1 MTTAGRE
8 PASGRDALTAARAT
22 APDSAERMLG
32 GLPGVPALGRGPA
45 PAGESAQAA
54 YHHPAAGWGAA
65 KSVSRVVARSGRPVA
80 TARALL
86 KMNHGDGGFDCPG
99 CAWPDDL
106 NGLRMDFCENGVK
119 HLTWELTGKRVD
131 RRFFDRHTVTELS
144 QWNDSAL
151 EDVGRLPEPM
161 AYAPASDRYVPISW
175 ADAFAL

>member
-8 PASGRDALTAARAT
+8 PASGRDALTAGRAT

-32 GLPGVPALGRGPA
+32 GRPGVPALGRGPA
-45 PAGESAQAA
+45 PAGDSAQAA

-99 CAWPDDL
+99 CAPIGDYSQQSAQPL
-106 NGLRMDFCENGVK
+106 MK
-119 HLTWELTGKRVD
+119 HLRVEIV
-131 RRFFDRHTVTELS
+131 RS
-144 QWNDSAL
+144 DSANA
-151 EDVGRLPEPM
+151 E
-161 AYAPASDRYVPISW
+161 
-175 ADAFAL
+175 